1 MGSEVL
7 VSSIA
12 PGFDSDTSI
21 ILIGLSRKRSDSGA
35 SNHSGSTTS
44 EEKGPTQEVEV
55 ARSGST
61 SSSDSE
67 AESRSI
73 QTQPNEDQVT
83 HQEQP
88 AGSLFSL
95 RHRPNGLL
103 NGSAKEKADLLQQKV
118 AYTTFLSDYWLLFLR
133 LQHKDREV
141 RCEIQL

>member
-7 VSSIA
+7 DSNIA
-12 PGFDSDTSI
+12 PGFDSDTST

-44 EEKGPTQEVEV
+44 EEKGPTQEV

-61 SSSDSE
+61 CSSDSE
-67 AESRSI
+67 AESRSV
-73 QTQPNEDQVT
+73 QTQPKEDQVT

-88 AGSLFSL
+88 AGALFSL

-103 NGSAKEKADLLQQKV
+103 NGSAKEKTDLLQQKV
-118 AYTTFLSDYWLLFLR
+118 AYTTFLSDYWLLLLH